1 VQFQRVPQDED
12 QWDVIDH
19 NQNNVQSEM
28 GSAFPLVELRD
39 VAQGELLPLVV
50 LYLPLLSWLHFTLS
64 IFRYGIAMSE
74 RLIKF
79 REVVRP
85 PLWLMA
91 FIYFLALSLGI
102 AIWAAMTTM
111 IAAVVMVLLTS
122 VTILIYFTSS
132 LVIEVDEVELRVG
145 KAHID
150 KKFCG
155 EVIVLTPAQMS
166 LQRTREADPA
176 AYLAIRFWTA
186 HGVKIEVR
194 DDRDQTP
201 YWLVTSKH
209 GEELAQA
216 LRNI

>member
-1 VQFQRVPQDED
+1 
-12 QWDVIDH
+12 
-19 NQNNVQSEM
+19 
-28 GSAFPLVELRD
+28 
-39 VAQGELLPLVV
+39 
-50 LYLPLLSWLHFTLS
+50 
-64 IFRYGIAMSE
+64 MSE

-111 IAAVVMVLLTS
+111 IAAVVMALLTA

-132 LVIEVDEVELRVG
+132 LIIEVDENELRVG
-145 KAHID
+145 KAHIE
-150 KKFCG
+150 KRFCG
-155 EVIVLTPAQMS
+155 EVIVLTPAEMS

-176 AYLAIRFWTA
+176 AHLAIRFWTA
-186 HGVKIEVR
+186 HGVKIDIR

-201 YWLVTSKH
+201 YWLVTSKR
-209 GEELAQA
+209 GDALTQA
-216 LRNI
+216 LRKN

>member
-1 VQFQRVPQDED
+1 
-12 QWDVIDH
+12 
-19 NQNNVQSEM
+19 M
-28 GSAFPLVELRD
+28 G
-39 VAQGELLPLVV
+39 
-50 LYLPLLSWLHFTLS
+50 
-64 IFRYGIAMSE
+64 E

-79 REVVRP
+79 REVLRP
-85 PLWLMA
+85 PFWLMA

-102 AIWAAMTTM
+102 AIWAAMNT
-111 IAAVVMVLLTS
+111 IAAVIVMAPLTLAT
-122 VTILIYFTSS
+122 VAIYFIAS
-132 LVIEVDEVELRVG
+132 LVIEIDENELRVG

-155 EVIVLTPAQMS
+155 EIRVLTPAQMS

-186 HGVKIEVR
+186 HGVKIEIN

-201 YWLVTSKH
+201 YWLITSKR
-209 GEELAQA
+209 GEKLAKA

>member
-1 VQFQRVPQDED
+1 
-12 QWDVIDH
+12 
-19 NQNNVQSEM
+19 M
-28 GSAFPLVELRD
+28 G
-39 VAQGELLPLVV
+39 
-50 LYLPLLSWLHFTLS
+50 
-64 IFRYGIAMSE
+64 E

-79 REVVRP
+79 REVIRP

-111 IAAVVMVLLTS
+111 IAAVVMALLTA

-132 LVIEVDEVELRVG
+132 LVIEVDDRELRVG

-155 EVIVLTPAQMS
+155 EVIVLTPKQMS

-176 AYLAIRFWTA
+176 AFLAIRFWTPR
-186 HGVKIEVR
+186 GVVIEIADQR
-194 DDRDQTP
+194 DATP
-201 YWLVTSKH
+201 YWLVTCKR
-209 GEELAQA
+209 GEKLALA
-216 LRNI
+216 VKR

>member
-1 VQFQRVPQDED
+1 VQRDEA

-19 NQNNVQSEM
+19 IQNNVQSEM
-28 GSAFPLVELRD
+28 GSAYPLVELRD

-50 LYLPLLSWLHFTLS
+50 LCLPLLSWLHFTLS
-64 IFRYGIAMSE
+64 IFLYGIAMGE

-79 REVVRP
+79 REVIRP

-111 IAAVVMVLLTS
+111 IAAVVMALLTA

-132 LVIEVDEVELRVG
+132 LVIEVDDLELRVG
-145 KAHID
+145 KAHIE

-155 EVIVLTPAQMS
+155 EVIVLTPKQMS

-186 HGVKIEVR
+186 HGVKIVII
-194 DDRDQTP
+194 DGRDQTP
-201 YWLVTSKH
+201 YWLVTSKR
-209 GEELAQA
+209 GDALTKA

>member
-1 VQFQRVPQDED
+1 MVSGYLQQE
-12 QWDVIDH
+12 I
-19 NQNNVQSEM
+19 
-28 GSAFPLVELRD
+28 RD

-74 RLIKF
+74 RLINF
-79 REVVRP
+79 REVIRP
-85 PLWLMA
+85 PVWLMG

-111 IAAVVMVLLTS
+111 IAAVVMALLTAA
-122 VTILIYFTSS
+122 TILIYFTAS
-132 LVIEVDEVELRVG
+132 LVIEIEENELRVG

-155 EVIVLTPAQMS
+155 EVTVLSPAQMS

-209 GEELAQA
+209 GEKLAQA
-216 LRNI
+216 LKNI

>member
-1 VQFQRVPQDED
+1 VQRDEA

-19 NQNNVQSEM
+19 IQNNVQSEM
-28 GSAFPLVELRD
+28 GSAYPLVELRD

-50 LYLPLLSWLHFTLS
+50 LCLPLLSWLHFTLS
-64 IFRYGIAMSE
+64 IFLYGIAMGE

-79 REVVRP
+79 REVIRP

-111 IAAVVMVLLTS
+111 IAAVVMALLTA

-132 LVIEVDEVELRVG
+132 LVIEVDDLELRVG

-155 EVIVLTPAQMS
+155 EVIVLTPKQMS

-176 AYLAIRFWTA
+176 AYLAIRFWTS
-186 HGVKIEVR
+186 HGVKIVII
-194 DDRDQTP
+194 DGRDQTP
-201 YWLVTSKH
+201 YWLVTSKR
-209 GEELAQA
+209 GDALTKA

>member
-1 VQFQRVPQDED
+1 MVSGYLQQE
-12 QWDVIDH
+12 I
-19 NQNNVQSEM
+19 
-28 GSAFPLVELRD
+28 RD

-50 LYLPLLSWLHFTLS
+50 LYLPLLSWLHFTLL

-74 RLIKF
+74 RLINF
-79 REVVRP
+79 REVIRP
-85 PLWLMA
+85 PVWLMA

-102 AIWAAMTTM
+102 AIWAAMNTM
-111 IAAVVMVLLTS
+111 AAAIVMTPLTLATIA
-122 VTILIYFTSS
+122 IYFTAS
-132 LVIEVDEVELRVG
+132 LVIEVDENELRVG

-155 EVIVLTPAQMS
+155 EVTVLTPAQMS

-209 GEELAQA
+209 GEKLAQA

>member
-1 VQFQRVPQDED
+1 VRFQRVQRDEV
-12 QWDVIDH
+12 QWDAIDH

-28 GSAFPLVELRD
+28 VSGYLQQEIRD

-74 RLIKF
+74 RLINF
-79 REVVRP
+79 REVIRP
-85 PLWLMA
+85 PVWLMG

-111 IAAVVMVLLTS
+111 IAAVVMALLTAA
-122 VTILIYFTSS
+122 TILIYFTAS
-132 LVIEVDEVELRVG
+132 LVIEIEENELRVG

-155 EVIVLTPAQMS
+155 EVTVLSPAQMS

-209 GEELAQA
+209 GEKLAQA
-216 LRNI
+216 LKKV

>member
-1 VQFQRVPQDED
+1 MVSGYLQQE
-12 QWDVIDH
+12 I
-19 NQNNVQSEM
+19 
-28 GSAFPLVELRD
+28 RD

-74 RLIKF
+74 RLINF
-79 REVVRP
+79 REVIRP
-85 PLWLMA
+85 PVWLMG

-102 AIWAAMTTM
+102 AIWAAMNTM
-111 IAAVVMVLLTS
+111 AAAIVMTPLTLATIA
-122 VTILIYFTSS
+122 IYFTAS
-132 LVIEVDEVELRVG
+132 LVIEVDENELRVG

-155 EVIVLTPAQMS
+155 EVTVLTPAQMS

-209 GEELAQA
+209 GEKLAQA
-216 LRNI
+216 LKNI

>member
-1 VQFQRVPQDED
+1 VQRDEA

-28 GSAFPLVELRD
+28 GSAYPLVELRD

-50 LYLPLLSWLHFTLS
+50 LCLPLLSWLHFTLS
-64 IFRYGIAMSE
+64 IFLYGIAMGE

-79 REVVRP
+79 REVIRP

-111 IAAVVMVLLTS
+111 IAAVVMALLTA

-132 LVIEVDEVELRVG
+132 LVIEVDDLELRVG
-145 KAHID
+145 KAHIE

-155 EVIVLTPAQMS
+155 EVIVLTPKQMS

-186 HGVKIEVR
+186 HGVKIVII
-194 DDRDQTP
+194 DGRDQTP
-201 YWLVTSKH
+201 YWLVTSKR
-209 GEELAQA
+209 GDALTKA